1 MPRLFM
7 NQHHLIMRKTFLLF
21 SALLV
26 ACSMNLAASDATP
39 RIEMQIN
46 TLMQTVKG
54 KRVGMLCN
62 PSSVDSEFRLL
73 ADRLHA
79 NPEVNLVCFFAP
91 EHGLRGDAQAGDKV
105 SDYTDDATGLPVY
118 SLYGSRRVPTP
129 EQLET
134 LDVLVCDKQEVGVR
148 FYTFIWTVI
157 QSMEAAARANKEVV
171 VFDRPNPL
179 GLEKTEGAPIRVDGG
194 LVGPIWPGQPFG
206 VPTRH
211 GMTLGEI
218 ATLVNE
224 AWTTNKARLTVIKV
238 PGYKRSMS
246 FSETGYPWVMPS
258 PNMPT
263 LETTVV
269 YPGTCVF
276 EGSNLSEGRG
286 TTRPFEFIG
295 APFVD
300 SARVAARLNAAQLPG
315 ARFRE
320 AWFIPTFSKHA
331 GKRCG
336 GVQLH
341 VTDPAKFEPVR
352 TGLVMLK
359 TFCELYP
366 EEMKVTSFASRLMG
380 VPKLHERIWTE
391 NVDTLIAEWQADLEQ
406 FKKLRKPY
414 LLYP

>member
-1 MPRLFM
+1 M
-7 NQHHLIMRKTFLLF
+7 NRHPLIRRNIILLF
-21 SALLV
+21 LALV
-26 ACSMNLAASDATP
+26 ACPASFAASAATP
-39 RIEMQIN
+39 RIETQIEA
-46 TLMQTVKG
+46 LMKTVKG

-62 PSSVDSEFRLL
+62 PSSVDSQFRLL

-79 NPEVNLVCFFAP
+79 SPEVKLVCFFAP
-91 EHGLRGDAQAGDKV
+91 EHGLRGDIQAGDKV
-105 SDYTDDATGLPVY
+105 ADYVDEATGLPVY
-118 SLYGSRRVPTP
+118 SLYGGSRIPKP
-129 EQLET
+129 EHLET
-134 LDVLVCDKQEVGVR
+134 IDVLVCDKQEVGVR
-148 FYTFIWTVI
+148 FYTFIWTVVGA
-157 QSMEAAARANKEVV
+157 MEAAGRANKEVV
-171 VFDRPNPL
+171 ILDRPNPL
-179 GLEKTEGAPIRVDGG
+179 GLKKMEGAPIRTDGK
-194 LVGPIWPGQPFG
+194 LIGPIWPGQPFG

-224 AWTTNKARLTVIKV
+224 AWTTNKAKLTVIKV
-238 PGYKRSMS
+238 PGYTRSMS
-246 FSETGYPWVMPS
+246 FADTGYPWVMPS

-276 EGSNLSEGRG
+276 EGTNLSEGRG

-300 SARVAARLNAAQLPG
+300 SARLAQRLNAAQLPG
-315 ARFRE
+315 VRFRE
-320 AWFIPTFSKHA
+320 AWFNPTFSKHD

-341 VTDPAKFEPVR
+341 VTDPDQFEAVR

-366 EEMKVTSFASRLMG
+366 NDVKVTASASRLMG
-380 VPKLHERIWTE
+380 VPNLHERIWKE
-391 NVDTLIAEWQADLEQ
+391 SVDTLIAEWQADLKAFEEMA
-406 FKKLRKPY
+406 RPHY
-414 LLYP
+414 LYR